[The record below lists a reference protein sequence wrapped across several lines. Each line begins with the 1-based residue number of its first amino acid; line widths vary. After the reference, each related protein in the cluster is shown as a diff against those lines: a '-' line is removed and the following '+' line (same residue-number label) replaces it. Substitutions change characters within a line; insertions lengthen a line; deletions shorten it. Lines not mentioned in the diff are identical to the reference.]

1 MRKEYSRFTPRMMRS
16 LGYPVRYNMPMG
28 VFTDEDQRQ
37 QSNLVK
43 GKFANIIDV
52 LFDSNDMSLDNAVS
66 KYVSENAP
74 EDVKMFVQ
82 NVLMRPVEPLS
93 AAPDD
98 ETAFEMIIPRRA
110 QSQLEMQPYLD
121 NMRQIVTDARAAYE
135 AAQQQPQPNTSE

>member
-28 VFTDEDQRQ
+28 TMTKEQIKQ
-37 QSNLVK
+37 QTALVK
-43 GKFANIIDV
+43 GRFANIIDL

-74 EDVKMFVQ
+74 EDVRMFVQ
-82 NVLMRPVEPLS
+82 NVLMCPVQSLA

-98 ETAFEMIIPRRA
+98 DTAFEMIIPRHA
-110 QSQLEMQPYLD
+110 QSQQEMQPYLD

-135 AAQQQPQPNTSE
+135 AAQLQQNTSE